1 MIRTVRHFFH
11 ESGAR
16 VIFAFPRVRRLMWR
30 VGRSLYC
37 LARGE
42 QRVDEQRLDGEL
54 DLQSRVHA
62 ANRDSAGFIAF
73 DIGANQGDWTFALI
87 ESFIFREGN
96 ADRLEVHAFEPVP
109 ATRERL
115 TERMCAAAS
124 ANVHINPVALS
135 DRTGTFDMAVMSE
148 TGGTNSLVYDKE
160 MARLALGFVSVPLTT
175 LDLYCAEASVDHIH
189 IVKCDTE
196 GNDLAV
202 MRGAAGLL
210 AAGRIDVF
218 QFEYNQR
225 WINARAFLKD
235 VFELVE
241 TLPYRVGRVMPES
254 IELFDAWHPELER
267 FYQSNYVLVRE
278 PLLDDLN
285 TKSGAF
291 DDSNSFA

>member
-1 MIRTVRHFFH
+1 MIRAVKHSFR
-11 ESGAR
+11 ECVAR
-16 VIFAFPRVRRLMWR
+16 IIFAFPHLRRLMWR

-42 QRVDEQRLDGEL
+42 QRVDDMRLDGEL
-54 DLQSRVHA
+54 DLQRRVHA
-62 ANRDSAGFIAF
+62 ANLNSAHFVAF
-73 DIGANQGDWTFALI
+73 DIGANQGDWTLALI
-87 ESFIFREGN
+87 EAFISREGN
-96 ADRLEVHAFEPVP
+96 SDRLEAHAFEPVP

-115 TERMCAAAS
+115 TERVRVVPS
-124 ANVHINPVALS
+124 TNVHINPVALS
-135 DRTGTFDMAVMSE
+135 DKTGTFDMAVMSD

-160 MARLALGFVSVPLTT
+160 MALQALGFVQVELTT

-202 MRGAAGLL
+202 MRGATGLL

-267 FYQSNYVLVRE
+267 FYQSNYVLIRKT
-278 PLLDDLN
+278 LLHSLN
-285 TKSGAF
+285 AKSGTF
-291 DDSNSFA
+291 DGSNSFA